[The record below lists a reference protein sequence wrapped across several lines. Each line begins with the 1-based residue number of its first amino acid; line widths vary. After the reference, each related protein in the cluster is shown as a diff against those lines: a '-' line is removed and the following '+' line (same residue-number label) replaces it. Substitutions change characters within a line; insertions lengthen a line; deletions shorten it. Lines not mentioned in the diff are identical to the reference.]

1 MFDIGVVGCTSSTP
15 FFILKYINVDSQRN
29 INICFSL
36 SSLLRSIALW
46 WQTISD
52 PPSEEHVPAGDTY
65 HAMNPPV
72 PVSTAE
78 ENTKRKITKK
88 NCNLVLC
95 YIDHTAYHT
104 ADLHP
109 TCQGQPSNL
118 TFVSLL
124 RCGGLLRLDA
134 GILRLA
140 TPSRILC
147 KIKSYTLTPR
157 HPSLYLIR
165 CRLARLRRAVR
176 VRRVPM

>member
-1 MFDIGVVGCTSSTP
+1 M
-15 FFILKYINVDSQRN
+15 DSQRN

-78 ENTKRKITKK
+78 ENTKRKISKK

-104 ADLHP
+104 AYLNP

-124 RCGGLLRLDA
+124 RCGGLLRLVWCRDFET
-134 GILRLA
+134 GNSKQKFYR
-140 TPSRILC
+140 
-147 KIKSYTLTPR
+147 LTPR